1 MGSKNAFLNQ
11 YSKDI
16 DCLIILGHK
25 SLSSFHKS
33 MLLLS
38 PALFHPH
45 RPANSCGCHPEEH
58 FIGFCPSCLYERLT
72 ILKHDG
78 SSSIDTRP
86 ITSLTSPEANCQPFT
101 TTLDGNHLPKS
112 SSITFNPKLCST
124 KSFPAL
130 KNEGLSCAL
139 EPRRKSCDVIP
150 YSPLFSISNPDD
162 KHEIPIK
169 EPKVETCNLTSSSII
184 ELEADVEAE
193 KTLKARDDLLDIDSQ
208 GKKSSS
214 RDLKECIWF
223 DTTNFRK
230 KFRKW
235 RQKQKMKKRF
245 MQRCEDELVIK
256 LLGKKIGCGVMKDKL
271 NHSWCLSRVFDI
283 KDINNGYFINLIWKR
298 SKKRILIIGKCFY
311 SKNLKELLGVEQV
324 QQHGYDY
331 NSINLQFANE
341 GPLAIIRTQPRLR
354 NMVKA
359 SDESSKDIVTY
370 RDTEKDFAIIHVKV
384 YVASLYLDQSIDRE
398 LNALGKGNQKMLLF
412 KGNSTLFNT
421 IFNTQNHGQLW
432 DGSQTFVTVDFFD
445 CGLIVLFLDL
455 EDQMTTLRVEGC
467 MVFNGLICIEFY
479 ANREIAQLV
488 CGLTP
493 GFDHH
498 EGLVAVV
505 DDGLRVIDEPN
516 HLVEDTL
523 GGDFGEGLLAVLD
536 KGFEEDKGEVLNP
549 RALEDD
555 PLLDSADEFDATELV
570 GVDEIAEI
578 EI

>member
-1 MGSKNAFLNQ
+1 MNKIVFVLINILNYIFLLHYIF
-11 YSKDI
+11 YSLYLNDI
-16 DCLIILGHK
+16 LYCYHHCHRNSTSCDRDLEKWFIGFCPSCLCESLIILGHK

-235 RQKQKMKKRF
+235 RQKQKMKKREWINTAGTLF
-245 MQRCEDELVIK
+245 IANK
-256 LLGKKIGCGVMKDKL
+256 
-271 NHSWCLSRVFDI
+271 LSRV
-283 KDINNGYFINLIWKR
+283 
-298 SKKRILIIGKCFY
+298 
-311 SKNLKELLGVEQV
+311 
-324 QQHGYDY
+324 
-331 NSINLQFANE
+331 QFWE
-341 GPLAIIRTQPRLR
+341 T
-354 NMVKA
+354 
-359 SDESSKDIVTY
+359 
-370 RDTEKDFAIIHVKV
+370 
-384 YVASLYLDQSIDRE
+384 
-398 LNALGKGNQKMLLF
+398 
-412 KGNSTLFNT
+412 
-421 IFNTQNHGQLW
+421 
-432 DGSQTFVTVDFFD
+432 
-445 CGLIVLFLDL
+445 
-455 EDQMTTLRVEGC
+455 
-467 MVFNGLICIEFY
+467 
-479 ANREIAQLV
+479 
-488 CGLTP
+488 
-493 GFDHH
+493 
-498 EGLVAVV
+498 
-505 DDGLRVIDEPN
+505 
-516 HLVEDTL
+516 
-523 GGDFGEGLLAVLD
+523 
-536 KGFEEDKGEVLNP
+536 
-549 RALEDD
+549 
-555 PLLDSADEFDATELV
+555 
-570 GVDEIAEI
+570 
-578 EI
+578 